1 MLTASGVP
9 SRMSIHSALIRE
21 IMMSPGKFPRLSCRE
36 NSPDLKQLSYIL
48 LSYLLSPAFFQ
59 FPFPSS
65 KRSLLES
72 KDVKILGNREKIFG
86 SKICSEPSLMAIYAK
101 RGQIPQTPAILFN
114 LLRNTMTP
122 CEPSPASHSLWSALL
137 LICVTDNLSFGS

>member
-1 MLTASGVP
+1 MLTVSGVL
-9 SRMSIHSALIRE
+9 SRVSIHSALIRE
-21 IMMSPGKFPRLSCRE
+21 IMMSPGKFHRPSCRE
-36 NSPDLKQLSYIL
+36 NSPDLKRLSYIL

-59 FPFPSS
+59 FPFPS

-86 SKICSEPSLMAIYAK
+86 SKVCSEPSLMAIYVK
-101 RGQIPQTPAILFN
+101 RGQVPQTPAILFN
-114 LLRNTMTP
+114 LLRNTMTL

-137 LICVTDNLSFGS
+137 LICVTDDLSFRS